1 MKTVPSLFTLPVP
14 LNGGALRGTP
24 GFMKTVPSLF
34 TLPVPLNGGALRG
47 TPGFMKMVPSL
58 YTLPVT
64 LKIKLAAPFKQKIW
78 HQRS

>member
-1 MKTVPSLFTLPVP
+1 MNKSHGDG
-14 LNGGALRGTP
+14 NQ
-24 GFMKTVPSLF
+24 S
-34 TLPVPLNGGALRG
+34 PLNGGALRG

>member
-1 MKTVPSLFTLPVP
+1 
-14 LNGGALRGTP
+14 
-24 GFMKTVPSLF
+24 MKTVPSLF